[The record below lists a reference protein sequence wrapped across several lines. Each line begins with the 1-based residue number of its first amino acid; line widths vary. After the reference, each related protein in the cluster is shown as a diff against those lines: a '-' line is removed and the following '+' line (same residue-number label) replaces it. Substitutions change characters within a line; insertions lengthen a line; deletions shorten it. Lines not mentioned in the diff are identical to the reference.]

1 MTWSCRA
8 LIFALLLLPLVGP
21 LPAHP
26 QARRQSALV
35 GTWRIV
41 EFVDWDSAGRPSYL
55 LGAKPTG
62 YLMYT
67 PTGHVSV
74 HLADTS
80 ANHPI
85 YTSYVG
91 KYTVQGN
98 VVTHH
103 IELDS
108 TLPGSSGSG
117 PRPFRLHDDTLV
129 LGDGRTWRRTFVRVR

>member
-1 MTWSCRA
+1 MNAPERLAAPPSPDGGSAEPT
-8 LIFALLLLPLVGP
+8 
-21 LPAHP
+21 
-26 QARRQSALV
+26 RRQTALV

-41 EFVDWDSAGRPSYL
+41 EFVDWDSAGRASYL
-55 LGAKPTG
+55 LGPRPTG
-62 YLMYT
+62 YLIYS
-67 PTGHVSV
+67 PSGHVSV

-80 ANHPI
+80 ASNPI
-85 YTSYVG
+85 YASYVG

-117 PRPFRLHDDTLV
+117 AARAS
-129 LGDGRTWRRTFVRVR
+129 

>member
-1 MTWSCRA
+1 MKLVRLA
-8 LIFALLLLPLVGP
+8 LIVTLLLPTAAFG
-21 LPAHP
+21 
-26 QARRQSALV
+26 QSRRQSALV

-41 EFVDWDSAGRPSYL
+41 EFVDWDSAGRASYV
-55 LGAKPTG
+55 LGYRPTG
-62 YLMYT
+62 YLIYT
-67 PTGHVSV
+67 PSGHVSV

-80 ANHPI
+80 ANNSV
-85 YTSYVG
+85 YASYVG

-117 PRPFRLHDDTLV
+117 PRPFQLRRDTLT
-129 LGDGRTWRRTFVRVR
+129 LGDGRTWRRKFVRVR